1 MILVNIVVILN
12 KPSAANV
19 FTLKVPPLSTRT
31 PPVRSSSPAF
41 FMVGNDVEDNDID
54 KKVEKRMVM
63 VYIKFDLSC
72 IPIEDAMNSE

>member
-41 FMVGNDVEDNDID
+41 FMVGNDYEDNDND
-54 KKVEKRMVM
+54 DEEVENDDG
-63 VYIKFDLSC
+63 IKFDLSC
-72 IPIEDAMNSE
+72 IPIEDAMDSE

>member
-12 KPSAANV
+12 KPSATNV

-41 FMVGNDVEDNDID
+41 FMVGNDYKDNDND
-54 KKVEKRMVM
+54 EEEANENDGG
-63 VYIKFDLSC
+63 IKFDLSC